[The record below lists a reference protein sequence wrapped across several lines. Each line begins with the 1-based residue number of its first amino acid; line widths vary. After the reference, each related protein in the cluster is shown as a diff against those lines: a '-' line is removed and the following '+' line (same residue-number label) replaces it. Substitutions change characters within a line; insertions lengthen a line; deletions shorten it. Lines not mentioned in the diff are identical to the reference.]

1 MASNSHTITQIE
13 LNKKR
18 EAELMKL
25 KGELEEAS
33 RFCRYLYRCCDHF
46 KETYRCFCKINVN
59 AMF

>member
-1 MASNSHTITQIE
+1 MASNSHTLTQIE

-33 RFCRYLYRCCDHF
+33 RSCRYLQISCDHF
-46 KETYRCFCKINVN
+46 KETYRCICKL
-59 AMF
+59 M

>member
-1 MASNSHTITQIE
+1 MKIEIASNSPTLTQIE

-33 RFCRYLYRCCDHF
+33 GFCRYL
-46 KETYRCFCKINVN
+46 
-59 AMF
+59 

>member
-1 MASNSHTITQIE
+1 MSSNSHTITQIE

-33 RFCRYLYRCCDHF
+33 RFWQIF
-46 KETYRCFCKINVN
+46 VN
-59 AMF
+59 ML